1 MGVQS
6 ESSNYAQ
13 VQANS
18 RAPAAASLP
27 TYDAHMHHV
36 RRPAPQPDPNAAETY
51 AQVRVR

>member
-1 MGVQS
+1 MGVQN

-18 RAPAAASLP
+18 RASAASSLP
-27 TYDAHMHHV
+27 TYDAHMYHV